1 MLMALRGPSSRG
13 AKPLPRVRTPRHD
26 LYVVAVDGSPQS
38 ARAVDVAGELANRT
52 GAEVRVVSIEAG
64 EGHAVRH
71 GAPGEF
77 RETRALLRSLETA
90 LRRFGVAASS
100 EVVVAPSAAV
110 GIVTYAEEVGA
121 NLVVLSSVGRSGVPR
136 MLIGSVAMRV
146 TELAHCPVLI
156 VR

>member
-1 MLMALRGPSSRG
+1 M
-13 AKPLPRVRTPRHD
+13 PRVRTPRHD

-52 GAEVRVVSIEAG
+52 GAEVRVVAIEVG

-71 GAPGEF
+71 AAPNDF
-77 RETRALLRSLETA
+77 AQTRLLLRNLETA

-100 EVVVAPSAAV
+100 EVVLSHSPAV
-110 GIVTYAEEVGA
+110 GIVAYAEEVGA
-121 NLVVLSSVGRSGVPR
+121 GLVVLSSVGRSGVPR